1 MPRAQ
6 ARCIPKAFTKLDDAV
21 KGEGRTIIFIS
32 DPSATSDIEHEW
44 VEGVHCPRTLEVL
57 IVG

>member
-6 ARCIPKAFTKLDDAV
+6 ARCILKAFTKLDDAV

-32 DPSATSDIEHEW
+32 DPSATSDIEHER

-57 IVG
+57 IAG